1 MELGGP
7 KDRTACNS
15 DNVAGATVDADGVI
29 VVLMTIESCKV
40 HIRIGINVDGI
51 HRLDDHPFF
60 LAVDEIAAD
69 SFKCNL
75 VQVLGIEHEAGNL
88 ADAVG
93 KVRSGVS
100 QKVQQHSHNTGIVE
114 GILLGL
120 TIFIID

>member
-15 DNVAGATVDADGVI
+15 DNVAGATDADGVI
-29 VVLMTIESCKV
+29 VVLVTVESGKV
-40 HIRIGINVDGI
+40 RIRIGINVDGI
-51 HRLDDHPFF
+51 CRLDNYPFV
-60 LAVDEIAAD
+60 LGADEIAAD

-75 VQVLGIEHEAGNL
+75 VQVLGIEHKAGNL

-100 QKVQQHSHNTGIVE
+100 QKVQQHSHNAGIVE
-114 GILLGL
+114 SILLGL
-120 TIFIID
+120 AIFILD